1 MSTPVSPS
9 SKNSPK
15 SPWSSET
22 AQIVPRNL
30 TGHLEGDGDHVTNI
44 DGKSGPSPCSA
55 SGNTGSEFPKGID
68 AAWESMTRA
77 CADMP
82 GAAMRRDRPQLRAR
96 TVGEV
101 AALEALFRKA
111 QQLGVQ
117 PNGRVPLDRLDDL
130 YDLYRQ
136 HTPAV
141 IRERNVMRTIRTLET
156 LMDYEISPATLSNA
170 VRNAAIR
177 DFLAQMSA
185 GLIGYGGSWF
195 AGTTVALTMVTQ
207 GFGLP
212 ASVLFSSLTTA
223 VGARLMTRWL
233 RLSDAGPTWR
243 RAISGADDKNTGVP
257 AIRSWT
263 GFGLASVAYWPF
275 LATLCAITQRS
286 PHPARADNMEK
297 AAAKAADILNARRYL
312 NFAATAGVAAHRY
325 LSPHVS
331 RYLSPFPLDVEHVW
345 LDGTHPQR
353 LIGAIDDLATLDL
366 VWPAIRGADNL
377 LSGLGRTLVPWPY
390 DMAEAINARRDSKA
404 PTDLEAAKPGPGSVA
419 SAPSPDRPGKDSMIL
434 FSLFTVVAATGLLRA
449 LASDPDFAGHTEGE
463 PDRMTTHPRRL
474 EFFADTFLVLAWGVA
489 MAGADLVSGSID
501 SIAADNQRVA
511 AQRNERLEEM
521 GRSRMHEFKSRT
533 ARHPMR
539 HSDAPVD
546 SARDRPQLAEADNP
560 DGIGPPSNDMQPAVP
575 RPEPGERRQ

>member
-1 MSTPVSPS
+1 M
-9 SKNSPK
+9 
-15 SPWSSET
+15 
-22 AQIVPRNL
+22 
-30 TGHLEGDGDHVTNI
+30 EGTHFAVNI
-44 DGKSGPSPCSA
+44 DGKSGSSPCSD
-55 SGNTGSEFPKGID
+55 SVNTGSAAQSEID
-68 AAWESMTRA
+68 AAWEAMTRE
-77 CADMP
+77 CHQMP
-82 GAAMRRDRPQLRAR
+82 GAAMRTRGRSQLPVPAR
-96 TVGEV
+96 TLEEV
-101 AALEALFRKA
+101 AALSDLFRRA
-111 QQLGVQ
+111 QQLEDQ
-117 PNGRVPLDRLDDL
+117 ANGRVPSGQLDDL
-130 YDLYRQ
+130 YALYCQ

-141 IRERNVMRTIRTLET
+141 IRERNAMRTINTLET
-156 LMDYEISPATLSNA
+156 LMEYGISPATLSNA

-177 DFLAQMSA
+177 DYLAQTSA

-207 GFGLP
+207 GFALP

-243 RAISGADDKNTGVP
+243 RTISGVDNKNTGVP

-263 GFGLASVAYWPF
+263 GFGLASAAYWPF
-275 LATLCAITQRS
+275 LATLCTITQLS
-286 PHPARADNMEK
+286 PHPARADNK
-297 AAAKAADILNARRYL
+297 VSAAARALQILDARRYL

-325 LSPHVS
+325 FSPHMS

-345 LDGTHPQR
+345 LDGTHPER
-353 LIGAIDDLATLDL
+353 LIGAIGDLAALDL

-377 LSGLGRTLVPWPY
+377 LSSLGRTLVPWPY
-390 DMAEAINARRDSKA
+390 DMAEAINARRDSQA
-404 PTDLEAAKPGPGSVA
+404 PTDLEAAKPGPGSAA
-419 SAPSPDRPGKDSMIL
+419 SAPSPDRPAKDSMIL
-434 FSLFTVVAATGLLRA
+434 FTLFAVVAATGLLRA

-474 EFFADTFLVLAWGVA
+474 EFYADTFLVLAWGVA

-575 RPEPGERRQ
+575 RPKPGERHQ